1 MKKTIIAAAVAAS
14 VAAPAAFADV
24 TVYGK
29 IHQSLNNRT
38 GTVSATAVSTAVDAT
53 AAVNDVGN
61 LVSRGATAD
70 IDGANVGG
78 TNTDSNDID
87 DKDMAQNKSRI
98 GFKGNEDL
106 GNGMEAFFKLE
117 YETGVTDNETALGNR
132 DGYVGIKGGFGT
144 VMAGRMAAPTKSA
157 LYGAANVQVADG
169 NNDDDFTGMFSSKS
183 DRVNNALAYQNK
195 FGAATVTLAVTGND
209 DDNHAANK
217 SAGIS
222 LSPAGGLTLTAAM
235 LDSEDNGKDSHIIGA
250 KYAMGD
256 LVIGAVYE
264 KAKQDGGVEDY
275 AGVEVDTLL
284 SSAGATTDM
293 DAKTYGLTAAY
304 TMGNN
309 VISVSYANADSDFAD
324 TTNTTTG
331 NFDIKRTSVEFQHKM
346 SKRTSVYAAYVDYN
360 NDISA
365 DNGETGAGDLDS
377 LAGEVD
383 YSNFYVGLVHT
394 F

>member
-38 GTVSATAVSTAVDAT
+38 GSVSATSTVGT
-53 AAVNDVGN
+53 ANSAMADLGQ
-61 LVSRGATAD
+61 LVSRGATTAIGGAGGAGVFDVSDSVD
-70 IDGANVGG
+70 ID
-78 TNTDSNDID
+78 S
-87 DKDMAQNKSRI
+87 KDMAQNKSRI

-106 GNGMEAFFKLE
+106 GNGMEAFFLLE
-117 YETGVTDNETALGNR
+117 YETGVTDNEAALGNR

-169 NNDDDFTGMFSSKS
+169 NNDDDFTGMFNSKA
-183 DRVNNALAYQNK
+183 DRVNNALAYQNT

-209 DDNHAANK
+209 DDDHAANK

-222 LSPAGGLTLTAAM
+222 FAPADGLTLTAAM
-235 LDSEDNGKDSHIIGA
+235 LDSEDDGKDAQIYGA

-284 SSAGATTDM
+284 SSAIATTDM

-309 VISVSYANADSDFAD
+309 VISVSYANADSDLAD

-360 NDISA
+360 NDVSA
-365 DNGETGAGDLDS
+365 TNGEAGANDLDTVT
-377 LAGEVD
+377 GEVD
-383 YSNFYVGLVHT
+383 YSNFFVGLVHT